1 MSGEAPDFLSRI
13 ACNSL
18 YLCRVI
24 ATFQHGLG
32 KVCFVHTGCG
42 VNALSGLQT
51 AQIQ

>member
-1 MSGEAPDFLSRI
+1 M
-13 ACNSL
+13 
-18 YLCRVI
+18 YLCRGI